1 MIDYSM
7 LIHFDIGKI
16 VSILIFEYNNIHL
29 WINIVH
35 FSRNVKTSEIAHDL
49 HLSRKFY
56 FNFWTRMKMNYS
68 FDLSQMRNIIIWIIS
83 KGNL

>member
-1 MIDYSM
+1 MINYSM

-35 FSRNVKTSEIAHDL
+35 FSRKWKQVRLRMIYIYLE
-49 HLSRKFY
+49 
-56 FNFWTRMKMNYS
+56 NFILIFEREWIWK
-68 FDLSQMRNIIIWIIS
+68 WIIRS
-83 KGNL
+83 IFL